1 MSQLKV
7 NSIVPAGGLPSGS
20 NGGIIQV
27 KQTLK
32 TDAFSMNSNNMT
44 DLTGMTVTITP
55 SSNSNKILIVTNL
68 TYGGQANGY
77 FGVNLLRG
85 STQLG
90 LSTAATGNQLN
101 FSFAIATGN
110 NDNDYYKCQNASYSY
125 LDSPATTSA
134 TTYKLQGYSY
144 DSRYFYLNR
153 GHSVSDAAY
162 IHRSTSSITAY
173 EVTA

>member
-7 NSIVPAGGLPSGS
+7 NSIVPTGGLASGY
-20 NGGIIQV
+20 NGGIIQM
-27 KQTLK
+27 KQVYK
-32 TDAFSMNSNNMT
+32 TDTFSMNSNSMT

-55 SSNSNKILIVTNL
+55 SSSSNKILIVCNL
-68 TYGGQANGY
+68 TYGGQSNGY

-101 FSFAIATGN
+101 FSFAVGTGN
-110 NDNDYYKCQNASYSY
+110 GDNDYYKCHSASYEF

-153 GHSVSDAAY
+153 GHSTSNAAY

-173 EVTA
+173 EVTV

>member
-1 MSQLKV
+1 MK
-7 NSIVPAGGLPSGS
+7 
-20 NGGIIQV
+20 QV
-27 KQTLK
+27 YK
-32 TDAFSMNSNNMT
+32 TDAFSMNTNNMP